1 MAERVVRYDRGTL
14 RSPRRTEQGRL
25 RVDGVFT
32 RAGVFAYRRTDG
44 TMQRELRPDSEVFSP
59 ESLRSLEM
67 LPVVEDHP
75 RSGLLGD
82 DSARAQ
88 GWTLEGVRREGDL
101 VVGSLLVTD
110 PQLIASI
117 EAGKT
122 SLSVGYAVAYDPTPG
137 NDPVYGRHDGVQR
150 GIRGDHLAV
159 VDVGRAGPEARVRM
173 DSAGAF
179 LAINATGVPSVL
191 TRTHT
196 SHTIGEPRMNP
207 EEIKKLQEALAFA
220 VARADKAEKS
230 LAEQTGRADAAEGAK
245 ASLEVALVTAREA
258 AKSVDEVDRLKAQVT
273 QLTAD
278 RDANAKRAD
287 SAEDPARFRK
297 AVQARAALESSSRV
311 VLGDKFRADL
321 DDRDLM
327 IATLE
332 KVQGPLSD
340 KATLSDGYIRGRFDV
355 AVDSYSAGERAL
367 RASAEDKVIAA
378 TARTDSRSAREKMI
392 EANRTLAPA
401 NSAAK

>member
-32 RAGVFAYRRTDG
+32 RAGVFEYRRTDG

-173 DSAGAF
+173 DSAGTF